1 MKTYFLLFCLFF
13 CGYFSARAQTDT
25 TGRGDTTEIV
35 ILNINQM
42 HGIQRVGQAVTELL
56 GDVQMRQG
64 KTFFWCDT
72 GYILPNKQIDAH
84 GSVQISPQGDSIDIF
99 SDSLFYDGMV
109 RKARLRKNVV
119 LQDKTATIFTDLL
132 YYDLNTRIAEY
143 PKGVLIVS
151 DSTQLVSKRGNY
163 NANTNI
169 AFFADSVRT
178 TNPNFKLIADSLQFN
193 TKTEV
198 VRFLSPTLIY
208 DKDRVIYCERGYY
221 DERNKKGVFAQNAY
235 YLNRSENKSEKATGD
250 SIIYDGKSKQYYI
263 VGNATFRDD
272 EQEVS
277 ADSIYYDEATEQYY
291 FRGNPVFKSRDST
304 QTQQIQAGNSYFD
317 KAKGSMVFTDG
328 VVVTDKSQKLTS
340 DSLIYNKDK
349 KEGYAIGHAVFRD
362 TAQNTAI
369 QGGIIYY
376 NDSSK
381 TVTAY
386 KNPVFTSLID
396 GDTTWLTADTLHSV
410 AVTDSIAKDS
420 TLQDSTNSEAS
431 EVRHIKAYHD
441 VRIFKNNLQALADS
455 LFYDGRDSIFQLF
468 GQPVL
473 WADSVQ
479 FTGDTI
485 LMKMQDS
492 KMKKVSL
499 LNNALIINCKDGIF
513 YDQIKGRYLYAYLDS
528 SKIQAVEVLSSGE
541 AIYYV
546 QDGEN
551 KYIGVNRVECANM
564 LINFGDNQI
573 QKIRF
578 YKEPKAAMTSMGKTD
593 HNAMRLKGFLWRE
606 AQRPKT
612 QFEIIERRPLLKLGE

>member
-1 MKTYFLLFCLFF
+1 MKPYLFLFCLCFG
-13 CGYFSARAQTDT
+13 GYFRAAAQTDT

-42 HGIQRVGQAVTELL
+42 HGIQRVGQSVTELL
-56 GDVQMRQG
+56 GEVQMRQG
-64 KTFFWCDT
+64 KTYFWCDT
-72 GYILPNKQIDAH
+72 GYILPNKQIDAQ
-84 GSVQISPQGDSIDIF
+84 GNVQISPQGDSLDIF
-99 SDSLFYDGMV
+99 SDSLFYDGIT

-119 LQDKTATIFTDLL
+119 LQDSTATIFTDLL
-132 YYDLNTRIAEY
+132 FYDLNTRVAEY
-143 PKGVLIVS
+143 PQGVLIVS

-178 TNPNFKLIADSLQFN
+178 TNPNFKLIADSLEFN
-193 TKTEV
+193 TQTEV

-208 DKDRVIYCERGYY
+208 DKDRFIYCERGYY

-250 SIIYDGKSKQYYI
+250 SIIYDGNAKQYYI

-272 EQEVS
+272 EQEVT

-291 FRGNPVFKSRDST
+291 FRGNPVFKSRDSS

-317 KAKGSMVFTDG
+317 KAKGNMVFTDG
-328 VVVTDKSQKLTS
+328 VTVTDKSQKLTA

-349 KEGYAIGHAVFRD
+349 KEGYAIGQAIFRD
-362 TAQNTAI
+362 TAQNTSV

-376 NDSSK
+376 NDSTK

-396 GDTTWLTADTLHSV
+396 GDTTWLTADTLHTV
-410 AVTDSIAKDS
+410 AVQDTIVSDS
-420 TLQDSTNSEAS
+420 TGEEAR
-431 EVRHIKAYHD
+431 EIRNIKAYND

-455 LFYDGRDSIFQLF
+455 LFYDGRDSVFQLF

-479 FTGDTI
+479 FVGDTV
-485 LMKMQDS
+485 LMQMRDN

-499 LNNALIINCKDGIF
+499 LNNALIINEKDGVF
-513 YDQIKGRYLYAYLDS
+513 YDQIKGRYLYAHLDS
-528 SKIQAVEVLSSGE
+528 GKIQAVEVFSSGE

-564 LINFGDNQI
+564 LINFGGNQI

-593 HNAMRLKGFLWRE
+593 HAAMRLKGFLWRE
-606 AQRPKT
+606 VQRPKT
-612 QFEIIERRPLLKLGE
+612 QREIIERRPLPKVGE